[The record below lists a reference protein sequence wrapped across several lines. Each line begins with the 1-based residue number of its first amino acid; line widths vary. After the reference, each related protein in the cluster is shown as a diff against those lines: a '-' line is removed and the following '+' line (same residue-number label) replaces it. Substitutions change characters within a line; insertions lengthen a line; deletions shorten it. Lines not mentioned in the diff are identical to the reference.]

1 MIKETFGPFLL
12 EESCFNPV
20 EILLDA
26 GVAADNLH
34 LLTISRDPIETA
46 SSWMRINKEIGAGAD
61 SSALKPLTIA
71 YRNTVR
77 LAAYAKDHNIAHTP
91 FVYELLRDHDA
102 AQIYTRLAAQLN
114 ISPSGKGEDWRALP
128 PVEAPS
134 ELIKYVDQGRR
145 YDAPDLHT
153 KLNQSLGLT
162 YYSKSV
168 DELMQ
173 YLDASHLSFLTDEGA
188 FDDYRAHQRMSAAA
202 FGLPIRDLRSAI
214 LLGNTPLLP
223 PTSGSRQEFS

>member
-1 MIKETFGPFLL
+1 M
-12 EESCFNPV
+12 
-20 EILLDA
+20 A
-26 GVAADNLH
+26 
-34 LLTISRDPIETA
+34 TA
-46 SSWMRINKEIGAGAD
+46 SSWMRINKESGAGAD

-77 LAAYAKDHNIAHTP
+77 LAAYAKEHGIAHTP
-91 FVYELLRDHDA
+91 FVYELLRDHNA

-114 ISPSGKGEDWRALP
+114 IAPSAKGGDWRGLP

-134 ELIKYVDQGRR
+134 ELIKYVEQGRR
-145 YDAPDLHT
+145 YNAPDLHT
-153 KLNQSLGLT
+153 KLNQSFGLT

-173 YLDASHLSFLTDEGA
+173 YLDASHVSFLTDEGT
-188 FDDYRAHQRMSAAA
+188 FDDYRTHQRMSAAA
-202 FGLPIRDLRSAI
+202 FGLPVRDLRSAI

-223 PTSGSRQEFS
+223 PTSGSR